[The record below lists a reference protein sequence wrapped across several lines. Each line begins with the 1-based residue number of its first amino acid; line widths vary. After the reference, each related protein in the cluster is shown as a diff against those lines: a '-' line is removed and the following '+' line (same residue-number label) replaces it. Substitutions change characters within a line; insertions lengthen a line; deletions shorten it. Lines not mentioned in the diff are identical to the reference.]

1 MEYNLNNVTS
11 NPALPTIRNNAT
23 NDQTLSV
30 GRARAPVHLGGDLN
44 RESLASYGE
53 VSESHR
59 LKNGGIVAE
68 AESRIPGDAF
78 NLSSAENVEGNVG
91 NSLDFENNY
100 NYVPSGKP
108 DFRAILNSGPVTLP
122 AGEGNEAPVNEVQ
135 GLDFHYV

>member
-1 MEYNLNNVTS
+1 M
-11 NPALPTIRNNAT
+11 
-23 NDQTLSV
+23 

-68 AESRIPGDAF
+68 LESRIPNEAF
-78 NLSSAENVEGNVG
+78 NLSSAENVEGNIG

-100 NYVPSGKP
+100 NYVPSNRP
-108 DFRAILNSGPVTLP
+108 DFRAILNSGPVNIP
-122 AGEGNEAPVNEVQ
+122 DGGKDEAPINQV
-135 GLDFHYV
+135 